1 MLLFRYSNLKYIFAQ
16 IQYVDNGNLL
26 IGKFMF
32 LRHQFLCYIPI
43 AVICFGISGI
53 EEWIM
58 RIGMGYDIHRL
69 VAGRKLVLGGIVIP
83 FEKGLL
89 GHSDAD
95 VLVHAVIDA
104 LLGAAGLGDIGQHFP
119 DTAPEFKDISSLK
132 LLSKTYEMISSKGMT
147 VQNIDITIFAEAP
160 KLLRYKAAMKKNIAQ
175 AIEIEQDRVNVK
187 AKTFEGLG
195 MVGKGES
202 MAAQCVALLK
212 S

>member
-1 MLLFRYSNLKYIFAQ
+1 
-16 IQYVDNGNLL
+16 
-26 IGKFMF
+26 
-32 LRHQFLCYIPI
+32 
-43 AVICFGISGI
+43 
-53 EEWIM
+53 M

-104 LLGAAGLGDIGQHFP
+104 LLGAAGLGDIGQFFP

-132 LLSKTYEMISSKGMT
+132 LLSKTYEMICSKGLT
-147 VQNIDITIFAEAP
+147 VQNIDVTIFAEAP
-160 KLLRYKAAMKKNIAQ
+160 KLLRYKAAMQKNIAQ
-175 AIEIEQDRVNVK
+175 AIEIEHDRVNVK

-195 MVGKGES
+195 MVGKEEG

-212 S
+212 